1 MLKLIYDRYVKAGGK
16 KSFDE
21 FQNPHANIIGV
32 AYIDGA
38 PSIIVWGD
46 ELTKLK
52 VKQPTEEELRVADNG
67 I

>member
-1 MLKLIYDRYVKAGGK
+1 MLKLIYDRYVKAGGN

-21 FQNPHANIIGV
+21 FQNPRADIIGV
-32 AYIDGA
+32 AYVDGT
-38 PSIIVWGD
+38 PMITVWGE

-52 VKQPTEEELRVADNG
+52 VKKPTQEELQVADSG